1 MDLIKPIASVK
12 KLSLTLT
19 MALDTPVYA
28 TGDEKRL
35 MQIILIILGNAVK
48 FTKEG
53 YVAIEASVAKP
64 EYIRGCRPSEYYPQ
78 STDGHFYLRVQV
90 SLFLSLQNV
99 ILVIW
104 MKSRLCDPRHLK

>member
-1 MDLIKPIASVK
+1 MDLIRPIASVK

-19 MALDTPVYA
+19 LALDTPVYA

-35 MQIILIILGNAVK
+35 RQIVLIIVGNAVK

-64 EYIRGCRPSEYYPQ
+64 EYIRAWRSSEFYPP
-78 STDGHFYLRVQV
+78 STDGHYFYLRVQV
-90 SLFLSLQNV
+90 L
-99 ILVIW
+99 
-104 MKSRLCDPRHLK
+104 